1 MGVRLVRDVVLLGR
15 LGVER
20 GKRREGS
27 WVGGVDGMKGG
38 VGRGMG

>member
-15 LGVER
+15 QGVK
-20 GKRREGS
+20 GGA
-27 WVGGVDGMKGG
+27 WGVDGMKRG